1 MPEAALA
8 ATIGTAARGCW
19 APGSATAVRLGID
32 GPVEADCAALA
43 DRVAAELTGH
53 GVPVARVSASDYL
66 RARSLRLEFGADDP
80 DTFLDGWYDTA
91 ALLREVLT
99 PLSGLDRSGGPL
111 RWLPRLRDPDTDR
124 PYREPARLA
133 APGTV
138 LVLDGRFLLRGE
150 LAAGLDL
157 VVHLDVSPAARARR
171 VPEPERARVLPA
183 WARYLAEDDPAGRAG
198 LVVRYDHPRSPALA
212 SR

>member
-1 MPEAALA
+1 VPEAALA
-8 ATIGTAARGCW
+8 ATIATAARGCW
-19 APGSATAVRLGID
+19 RPGSATAVRLGVD
-32 GPVEADCAALA
+32 GPVETDSAALA
-43 DRVAAELTGH
+43 DRVAAELAGQ
-53 GVPVARVSASDYL
+53 GVPVARVSACHYL

-99 PLSGLDRSGGPL
+99 PLAGPGGAL

-124 PYREPARLA
+124 PYREPARTA

-138 LVLDGRFLLRGE
+138 LVLDGRFLLRGD

-171 VPEPERARVLPA
+171 VPAPEQARVLPA
-183 WARYLAEDDPAGRAG
+183 WARYRAEDDPAGRAG